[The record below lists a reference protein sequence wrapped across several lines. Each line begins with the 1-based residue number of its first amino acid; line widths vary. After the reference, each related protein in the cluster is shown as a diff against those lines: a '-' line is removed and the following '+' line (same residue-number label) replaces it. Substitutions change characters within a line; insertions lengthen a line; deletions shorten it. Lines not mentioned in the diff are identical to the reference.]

1 MHPLEGHVHVRAE
14 NGTHE
19 FHAGQLLV
27 LASSDEHDEGEQ
39 NALGRAFGR
48 WCYQLITLSHRLSTP
63 MKAYRTRGLCLGKA
77 FADREAHEVGAGR
90 DAEFFHHALLVAVNR
105 LDATAE
111 FPSDLHAR
119 KSLADETQHRHFA
132 RRK

>member
-1 MHPLEGHVHVRAE
+1 MHLFKGHVQIKAKNV
-14 NGTHE
+14 THDI
-19 FHAGQLLV
+19 HAGQLLA
-27 LASSDEHDEGEQ
+27 LASGIEHDDGEQ
-39 NALGRAFGR
+39 NARDRAFGR
-48 WCYQLITLSHRLSTP
+48 GCYQPITLSFRLSTP
-63 MKAYRTRGLCLGKA
+63 IHAFRSRGLRLGKA

-90 DAEFFHHALLVAVNR
+90 DAEFFHHALLVAVDR

-111 FPSDLHAR
+111 FPSDLRAR